1 MPNHELTDQLAI
13 PKSKKIQ
20 RDVRSQK
27 TLSQDS
33 CSDRLSLQSVDSFNS
48 HHTVDSVQEQG
59 IVELKNYKEMLLERK
74 NRYQHKVITVVQD
87 KADKKYQSFCRG
99 EAITILNSCTDY
111 WNGEEVVTISE
122 KLKTEIKQ
130 LVAQWET
137 ENFDS
142 IGFSYKPVTADFAD
156 EIQRQKKA
164 KDIFDKDLASKF
176 IKNQIFLGCIAI
188 KHHKKLEAK
197 EQINELDRA
206 GIRAVIFSKEAVLE
220 TKCFGY
226 ELGID
231 NDWNSWISLRD
242 DPSKLTQRINQDEKV
257 ILPCGIEKVKDH
269 LKNTDQIPLQVPL
282 FCDVTEQTTRQM
294 F

>member
-1 MPNHELTDQLAI
+1 MMPNHELTDQLAI

-130 LVAQWET
+130 LVA
-137 ENFDS
+137 
-142 IGFSYKPVTADFAD
+142 
-156 EIQRQKKA
+156 
-164 KDIFDKDLASKF
+164 
-176 IKNQIFLGCIAI
+176 
-188 KHHKKLEAK
+188 
-197 EQINELDRA
+197 
-206 GIRAVIFSKEAVLE
+206 
-220 TKCFGY
+220 
-226 ELGID
+226 
-231 NDWNSWISLRD
+231 
-242 DPSKLTQRINQDEKV
+242 
-257 ILPCGIEKVKDH
+257 
-269 LKNTDQIPLQVPL
+269 
-282 FCDVTEQTTRQM
+282 
-294 F
+294 